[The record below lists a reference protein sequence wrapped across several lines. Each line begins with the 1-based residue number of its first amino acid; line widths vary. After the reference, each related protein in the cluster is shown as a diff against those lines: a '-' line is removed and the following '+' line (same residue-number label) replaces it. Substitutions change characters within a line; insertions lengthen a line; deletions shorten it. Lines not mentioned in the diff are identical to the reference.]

1 MTPLKPKALR
11 RGDTISVVVPAGP
24 VNRRRIDRAL
34 RRLDERGFRT
44 KTYGDIYRSR
54 DYLAGEDATRAYEL
68 MAAFADPETTA
79 VWCARGGYGVARLL
93 DRLDFHAIHRH
104 SKLFIGFS
112 DITALHVAI
121 GQRCGLVTI
130 HAPNLQD
137 GFGKSDDMSAATEA
151 ALWRAVLANADT
163 KSEPRYEFDLTGLE
177 GVALRTIRGGIA
189 TARLTGG
196 NLSVISGL
204 MGTPFEIETAGR
216 ILFLEDV
223 DERPYRLDRYLSQ
236 LWLAGK
242 LQAAA
247 GVILGT
253 FSYDEDE
260 PPDFQAAVNAL
271 VDEYLRRLDVPVIA
285 GFPAGHTQH
294 NLALPMGALVGL
306 DATERRVSVLES
318 PVASEG

>member
-1 MTPLKPKALR
+1 
-11 RGDTISVVVPAGP
+11 
-24 VNRRRIDRAL
+24 
-34 RRLDERGFRT
+34 
-44 KTYGDIYRSR
+44 
-54 DYLAGEDATRAYEL
+54 
-68 MAAFADPETTA
+68 
-79 VWCARGGYGVARLL
+79 
-93 DRLDFHAIHRH
+93 
-104 SKLFIGFS
+104 
-112 DITALHVAI
+112 
-121 GQRCGLVTI
+121 
-130 HAPNLQD
+130 
-137 GFGKSDDMSAATEA
+137 
-151 ALWRAVLANADT
+151 
-163 KSEPRYEFDLTGLE
+163 
-177 GVALRTIRGGIA
+177 
-189 TARLTGG
+189 
-196 NLSVISGL
+196 

-260 PPDFQAAVNAL
+260 PPNSQAAVNAL

-306 DATERRVSVLES
+306 DATARRVSVLES